1 MRRRDAGATSGAKVK
16 SSIGTNLQ
24 TKDAQVVGGHP
35 CVPHVQRIQ
44 ELEATLAEVE
54 RRLTICTRER
64 SHERAQLQQLQREVL
79 CARTRAAQAEHQA
92 RHDALTG
99 LPNRRLLFT
108 RLTEA
113 LAEAERNNSLVGVVL
128 LDLDGFKLVNDRLG
142 HATGDA
148 VLVRVAQA
156 LLRCVRAG
164 DTVARL
170 GGDEFALVLP
180 RVQAPETVA
189 ALAGDIRSRVRWAQ
203 RSEDNA
209 VPVAASV
216 GVAMYPTHGESCA
229 MLLQHADQAMYTS
242 RQRVAASGAGRRFG
256 ELSAVPHRTPV
267 AASRH

>member
-1 MRRRDAGATSGAKVK
+1 MRARTSGAKVK
-16 SSIGTNLQ
+16 SSIGANMQ
-24 TKDAQVVGGHP
+24 TKDARVVGDHP
-35 CVPHVQRIQ
+35 CVSHLQRIQ
-44 ELEATLAEVE
+44 ELEAALAEVE

-64 SHERAQLQQLQREVL
+64 SHERAQLQHEVL

-113 LAEAERNNSLVGVVL
+113 LTEAEKNNSLVGVVL

-170 GGDEFALVLP
+170 GGDEFAVVLP

-229 MLLQHADQAMYTS
+229 MLLEHADQAMYTS
-242 RQRVAASGAGRRFG
+242 RQRVAASGAGRRYG
-256 ELSAVPHRTPV
+256 ELSAVPYRTPV

>member
-1 MRRRDAGATSGAKVK
+1 MRRLDAGATSGATVK
-16 SSIGTNLQ
+16 PSIGTNLQ
-24 TKDAQVVGGHP
+24 AKDAQVAGGHP
-35 CVPHVQRIQ
+35 GVPHVQRIQ

-92 RHDALTG
+92 RHDALTA

-170 GGDEFALVLP
+170 GGDEFAV
-180 RVQAPETVA
+180 
-189 ALAGDIRSRVRWAQ
+189 
-203 RSEDNA
+203 
-209 VPVAASV
+209 
-216 GVAMYPTHGESCA
+216 
-229 MLLQHADQAMYTS
+229 
-242 RQRVAASGAGRRFG
+242 
-256 ELSAVPHRTPV
+256 
-267 AASRH
+267 